1 MELSHYT
8 DIRACHRYVFLSPH
22 FDDAV
27 YSCGGTLSTYLHSG
41 IHPLVITVF
50 AGIPPSNIELSSYAL
65 ALYKRKYYIQDPEEM
80 TIRRRK
86 EDMSALDYLQA
97 DYLHLDY
104 LDAIY
109 RGTPP
114 FYTERG
120 QVVGGEIHPVDTWIV
135 AQLFQDLFL
144 VHARFP
150 DLIWYA
156 PLSVG
161 LHVDHQIVFLVAAH
175 LLQAGATVR
184 FYEDFPY
191 VMQAGELQKRLELGK
206 SMQSV
211 NVDISTVLEL
221 RCEAASRYLSELPIF
236 GSAMELYARI
246 KEYTY
251 SILPEKPIYVER
263 YWEGQIACPTLDM
276 LDERRGQAVLPG
288 KILESDGHRDS
299 VAVHA

>member
-1 MELSHYT
+1 MELSHYI
-8 DIRACHRYVFLSPH
+8 DIRANHRYVFLSPH

-27 YSCGGTLSTYLHSG
+27 YSCGGTLSTYVHSG
-41 IHPLVITVF
+41 IHPLVITIF

-65 ALYKRKYYIQDPEEM
+65 ALYKRKYYIQDPEVM
-80 TIRRRK
+80 TMRRRK
-86 EDMSALDYLQA
+86 EDMSALDYLQV

-120 QVVGGEIHPVDTWIV
+120 QIVGGEIHPADTWIA
-135 AQLFQDLFL
+135 AQLFQDLSL
-144 VHARFP
+144 VYARFP

-156 PLSVG
+156 PLGVG
-161 LHVDHQIVFLVAAH
+161 LHVDHQIVFLAAAH

-191 VMQAGELQKRLELGK
+191 VMKEGELQRRLELGK
-206 SMQSV
+206 SLQPTY
-211 NVDISTVLEL
+211 VDISPMLQH

-236 GSAMELYARI
+236 GSTMELYARM

-251 SILPEKPIYVER
+251 SILPEKLIYVER
-263 YWEGQIACPTLDM
+263 YWEGQISCPTLNM
-276 LDERRGQAVLPG
+276 LDERTGQAILPG
-288 KILESDGHRDS
+288 KMSESGGHRDS
-299 VAVHA
+299 AAVYA